1 MKVSWDDYYILLYI
15 YGKIKNVPNHQPAM
29 AYNGSSRSCQQC
41 SSGPKRIRLKATCT
55 TWQANH
61 SGKKSL
67 KLGLY
72 MSYIWVIYGFYTF
85 IYLYTSTL
93 NPSWIMIL
101 FPFQMTFLFGKKAS
115 QTAAIM
121 GPKNRGFSRH
131 LGSLGPK
138 IHRWNRSE
146 NRLSQQRWT
155 LVKLSKELMVT
166 LW

>member
-1 MKVSWDDYYILLYI
+1 MFQTTNQLWLIMDLPDPASRAAAGLRGSDSKRHAQPDRRTILE
-15 YGKIKNVPNHQPAM
+15 KNLWNW
-29 AYNGSSRSCQQC
+29 G
-41 SSGPKRIRLKATCT
+41 
-55 TWQANH
+55 
-61 SGKKSL
+61 
-67 KLGLY
+67 
-72 MSYIWVIYGFYTF
+72 YIWVIYELYMGYIWVIYIYIF
-85 IYLYTSTL
+85 IYL
-93 NPSWIMIL
+93 NPKPFL
-101 FPFQMTFLFGKKAS
+101 DYDPFPISNDLPVWKKAS